1 VYSLAPEKT
10 RRLVYGPFY
19 LAISVSFYE
28 SVKINTFFLFCINKG
43 AIMKKSG
50 KNDKA
55 PDFNLIDQN
64 GKPVKLTDFRGKK
77 LLIYFYPKANT
88 SG

>member
-1 VYSLAPEKT
+1 MGFLLLLLLFKGVIDPA
-10 RRLVYGPFY
+10 
-19 LAISVSFYE
+19 
-28 SVKINTFFLFCINKG
+28 KINQDKIISFFFDMNKG
-43 AIMKKSG
+43 GSMKKLDTG
-50 KNDKA
+50 DKA
-55 PDFNLIDQN
+55 PDFSLIDQN

>member
-1 VYSLAPEKT
+1 
-10 RRLVYGPFY
+10 
-19 LAISVSFYE
+19 
-28 SVKINTFFLFCINKG
+28 
-43 AIMKKSG
+43 MKKLD
-50 KNDKA
+50 KDDKA

-77 LLIYFYPKANT
+77 LLIYFYPKADT